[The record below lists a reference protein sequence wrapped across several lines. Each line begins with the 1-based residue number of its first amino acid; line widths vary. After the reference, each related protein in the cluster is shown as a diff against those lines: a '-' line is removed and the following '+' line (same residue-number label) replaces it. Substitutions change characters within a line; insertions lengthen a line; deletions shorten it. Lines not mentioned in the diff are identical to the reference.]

1 MSSNRT
7 LKLASLRPFQR
18 GVTADFKIIKTQA
31 VRTVQS
37 RNDGSNHRVADVLI
51 GDETGTMMLTLWD
64 DNITK
69 VEDGKVFRIVGGQT
83 GLFQGCLQLS
93 LGRAGKL
100 ESTTTTISEIKT
112 ANNLSLQSQ
121 SASKETKSRK
131 KPTEKRNPPVK
142 RTKGFK
148 WSRIEP
154 KSD

>member
-1 MSSNRT
+1 MSSNRS
-7 LKLASLRPFQR
+7 LKLASLRPYQR
-18 GVTADFKIIKTQA
+18 GVTIDFKIVKTQA

-64 DNITK
+64 DDITQ
-69 VEDGKVFRIVGGQT
+69 VEDGKVFRIVSGQT
-83 GLFQGCLQLS
+83 GLFQGRLQLS
-93 LGRAGKL
+93 LGRTGKL
-100 ESTTTTISEIKT
+100 ESTTAAISEIKT
-112 ANNLSLQSQ
+112 ENNLSLQSQ
-121 SASKETKSRK
+121 STPKDTKSRK

-148 WSRIEP
+148 WSRIEQ